1 MHLQQSKGIQSSKQD
16 MWKGNHL
23 SLIEDIRKGNL
34 FREKWEKNG
43 KGLDFLEVF
52 FLFSFWFA

>member
-23 SLIEDIRKGNL
+23 SLIEDIQKGNL
-34 FREKWEKNG
+34 FREKWYIKR
-43 KGLDFLEVF
+43 
-52 FLFSFWFA
+52 